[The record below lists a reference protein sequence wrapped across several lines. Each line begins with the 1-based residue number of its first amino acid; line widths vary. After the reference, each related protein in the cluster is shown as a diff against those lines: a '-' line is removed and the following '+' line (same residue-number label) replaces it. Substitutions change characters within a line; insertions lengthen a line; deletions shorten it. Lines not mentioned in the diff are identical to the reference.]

1 MLTRLFLVPLAVMAS
16 MVPAQAL
23 IVPFTEDFTSGAS
36 NWLNGASAAP
46 TWSATGG
53 VGNSPYISY
62 TSPDFTSG
70 GSSPF
75 PPFPPPFQL
84 MFRANSSA
92 NASGGAFVGDWLS
105 GGVSSLSVAVR
116 HNYDSTLH
124 FYSRLASTGGA
135 GASLAFDDA
144 FALAPNTWTTI
155 NIPIVES
162 DPPFLGYGSGTFSS
176 TFSNIQN
183 LQFGLYLPANTTF
196 TGLRMDI
203 ASASVVPEPGTIGL
217 VAFGL
222 TGLVL
227 LHRRRSR
234 RILPR
239 TR

>member
-1 MLTRLFLVPLAVMAS
+1 MKVRSYLILLVALFAAATRAA
-16 MVPAQAL
+16 AL
-23 IVPFTEDFTSGAS
+23 IVPFTEDFSTGNS
-36 NWLNGASAAP
+36 NWLNGASQAP

-53 VGNSPYISY
+53 VGDSAYISY

-84 MFRANSSA
+84 MFRANNTA
-92 NASGGAFVGDWLS
+92 NASEGAFVGDWLA
-105 GGVSSLSVAVR
+105 GGVSALSITVR

-124 FYSRLASTGGA
+124 FYARLASTGGA
-135 GASLAFDDA
+135 GASLAFNNA
-144 FALAPNTWTTI
+144 FALAPDAWTTI

-162 DPPFLGYGSGTFSS
+162 DPPFVGYGSGSFSG

-183 LQFGLYLPANTTF
+183 LQFGLYLPANTEF

-203 ASASVVPEPGTIGL
+203 ANTSIVPEPRIIGL

-234 RILPR
+234 RMLP
-239 TR
+239 